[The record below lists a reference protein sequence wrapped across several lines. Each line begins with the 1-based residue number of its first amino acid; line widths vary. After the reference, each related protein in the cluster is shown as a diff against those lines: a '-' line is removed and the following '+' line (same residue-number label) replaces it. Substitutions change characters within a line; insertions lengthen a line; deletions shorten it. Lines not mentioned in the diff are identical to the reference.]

1 MLIRNAAA
9 RGAIWA
15 VFGLLVLGLMAS
27 PVLITLML
35 ALARQWTSFLPS
47 GVTGEHLGE
56 ALSADSLASFSV
68 SVQTAVISSAL
79 AVLLGTWA
87 ALAGRS
93 APAWLRQP
101 MSALFHLPSAIPS
114 VVIGLGVLI
123 AFSTPPLLLNGT
135 PAIVV
140 AVQTVMVLAFT
151 YSNVHAALEGLDR
164 QQALVASSLGA
175 SPARILLTVTLPQLL
190 PSIGA
195 AAGLSLALC
204 MGELGATM
212 MVYPASWR
220 TVPVSIFTALDRGEV
235 FLAAAMTLLLL
246 LITLVILALLALVR
260 TGRGPARRGGGR
272 RRAGK
277 EGVGLAA

>member
-9 RGAIWA
+9 RGVIWT
-15 VFGLLVLGLMAS
+15 VFGLLVLGLMVS
-27 PVLITLML
+27 PLVITLML
-35 ALARQWTSFLPS
+35 SLAREWTSFLPS

-56 ALSADSLASFSV
+56 ALSGDSLASFSV
-68 SVQTAVISSAL
+68 SIQTAVISSAL

-87 ALAGRS
+87 AIAGRN

-135 PAIVV
+135 PSIVIM
-140 AVQTVMVLAFT
+140 VQTVMVLAFT

-164 QQALVASSLGA
+164 QQGLVASSLGA
-175 SPARILLTVTLPQLL
+175 SPARILFTITLPQLL

-204 MGELGATM
+204 MGELGATV

-220 TVPVSIFTALDRGEV
+220 TIPVSIFTALDRGEI

-246 LITLVILALLALVR
+246 LVTLVILALLALL
-260 TGRGPARRGGGR
+260 GRRGGRAR
-272 RRAGK
+272 RRSRRRRPGRAGMT
-277 EGVGLAA
+277 LAA